1 MSLLKEVNDCK
12 LNGICGGCA
21 YAGGSYEAQLNEKN
35 EHIRNL
41 LNDACREMPEYE
53 GIIESPIVFGYRNK
67 MEYSFGDEKKDGP
80 LTLGL
85 HKKRSFYDVIDVDCC
100 KLVHEDFNQIV
111 KVTKAYFD
119 DLGLTYK
126 DKRSHLG
133 FLRHLIIRRAV
144 NTGEMLIDLVT
155 TSQPLLPVMAH
166 NLINNVTLYDK
177 DKFDQGILEA
187 SDAVNVY
194 GMNEIMNEWK
204 DLILELKKKG
214 LIEGEIKG
222 ILHTVNDSKADA
234 VKNEGT
240 TVLYGEDSICEELI
254 GLKFQITPFSFF
266 QTNSKGAEVLYTKA
280 REYVSQSLSKDAT
293 VYDLYSGTG
302 TIAQML
308 APCVSKVIGVEII
321 PEAVEAA
328 KENAKRNNLDNCS
341 FIAGDVLKI
350 LDTIEDK
357 PDVIILDP
365 PRDGVN
371 PKALSKIIQY
381 GVETIVYISCKAES
395 LCRDLI
401 PLQAAGYKPIKACAV
416 DQFPWTKNVETI
428 CLLNK
433 EK

>member
-1 MSLLKEVNDCK
+1 MSLLKEVNNCN

-21 YAGGSYEAQLNEKN
+21 YAGESYEAQLNEKN
-35 EHIRNL
+35 DHIRGL
-41 LNDACREMPEYE
+41 LEEACREMPEYE
-53 GIIESPIVFGYRNK
+53 FIIESPIIFGYRNK

-100 KLVHEDFNQIV
+100 KLVHEDFNQVV
-111 KVTKAYFD
+111 KATKNYFD

-166 NLINNVTLYDK
+166 NLINNMTLYNK
-177 DKFDQGILEA
+177 VKFDQGIIEA

-194 GMNEIMNEWK
+194 EMNQVMNEWK
-204 DLILELKKKG
+204 DIILRLKKDG

-222 ILHTVNDSKADA
+222 ILHTINDSKADA

-240 TVLYGEDSICEELI
+240 TVLFGEDSICEELI

-280 REYVSQSLSKDAT
+280 REYVSSALSKDAT

-308 APCVSKVIGVEII
+308 APCVNKVIGVEII

-341 FIAGDVLKI
+341 FIAGDVLKV
-350 LDTIEDK
+350 LDTIEEK

-381 GVETIVYISCKAES
+381 DVETIVYISCKAES

-428 CLLNK
+428 MLLSK
-433 EK
+433 

>member
-1 MSLLKEVNDCK
+1 MSLLKEINNCK
-12 LNGICGGCA
+12 LDGICGGCA

-35 EHIRNL
+35 EHIRGL
-41 LNDACREMPEYE
+41 LEDACREMPEYE

-111 KVTKAYFD
+111 KATKSYFD

-144 NTGEMLIDLVT
+144 NTGEMLVDLVT

-166 NLINNVTLYDK
+166 NLINNATLYNK
-177 DKFDQGILEA
+177 EKFEQGMLEA

-194 GMNEIMNEWK
+194 GMDQVMNEWK
-204 DLILELKKKG
+204 DIILKLKKDG
-214 LIEGEIKG
+214 LVDGEIKG
-222 ILHTVNDSKADA
+222 ILHTINDSKADA

-280 REYVSQSLSKDAT
+280 REYVNSALSKDAT

-308 APCVSKVIGVEII
+308 APCVNKVIGVEII

-341 FIAGDVLKI
+341 FIAGDVLKV
-350 LDTIEDK
+350 LDTIEEK

-381 GVETIVYISCKAES
+381 DVETIVYISCKAES

-401 PLQAAGYKPIKACAV
+401 PLQAAGYKPIKACSV

-428 CLLNK
+428 MLLSK
-433 EK
+433 